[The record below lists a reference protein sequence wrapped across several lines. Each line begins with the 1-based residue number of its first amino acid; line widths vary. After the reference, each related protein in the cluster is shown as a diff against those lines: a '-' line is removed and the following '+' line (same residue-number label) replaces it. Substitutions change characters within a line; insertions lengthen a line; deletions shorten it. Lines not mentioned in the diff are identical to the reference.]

1 MILLD
6 SSVVIAAFRQNEKM
20 HNEAID
26 IIKKSWKI
34 IILDYILSEILTVL
48 KMRESHGIA
57 VKCLDFLNN
66 NNNIDIL
73 KVSDLEFDRSLN
85 FFETNNNKLSFV
97 DILLLE
103 VKKYRNI
110 KLATFDKD
118 LTKASIKMSS

>member
-1 MILLD
+1 
-6 SSVVIAAFRQNEKM
+6 
-20 HNEAID
+20 
-26 IIKKSWKI
+26 
-34 IILDYILSEILTVL
+34 LSEILTVL